1 MIKKLLI
8 KTKTA
13 RIVFYIKTLNVKVM
27 KNNSKC
33 ISSIIT
39 VQIMQSPNTT
49 INMDWGNATRN
60 TKLVRHSHAMISSID
75 IY

>member
-8 KTKTA
+8 KKKTA

-33 ISSIIT
+33 ISSLIT

-49 INMDWGNATRN
+49 IKMDGEMQPGTQNLYVT
-60 TKLVRHSHAMISSID
+60 LML
-75 IY
+75 

>member
-8 KTKTA
+8 KKKKTA

-33 ISSIIT
+33 ISSLIT

-49 INMDWGNATRN
+49 IKMDGEMQPGTQNLYVT
-60 TKLVRHSHAMISSID
+60 LML
-75 IY
+75 